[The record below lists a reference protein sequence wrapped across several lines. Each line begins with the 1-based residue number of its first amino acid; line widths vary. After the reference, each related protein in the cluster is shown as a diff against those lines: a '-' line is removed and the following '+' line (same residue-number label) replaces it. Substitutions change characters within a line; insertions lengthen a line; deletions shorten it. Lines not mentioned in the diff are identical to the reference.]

1 LLIIISDVWGNESTD
16 PEAYRPFCSG
26 FAVYDNGVTEEKK
39 ILNTKTNNCVSIQN
53 IEDKLYFV
61 V

>member
-1 LLIIISDVWGNESTD
+1 MWGNESTD